1 MESIRNAG
9 PGLKPIIAYGNNIL
23 RKEGLDVEHSGE
35 TLNFLIDSLWKTL
48 DYSGG
53 VGLAAPQID
62 DNHRVFVVNSKIMY
76 NECDAEEK
84 KVLFSGDQGIEEV
97 FINAEIVEVSDEV
110 WKEQEGCLSIPGI
123 NELVE
128 RPWDIVVEYQDANMV
143 LIRKQFSGYT
153 AKVIQHELDHTNGVL
168 FIDHLSALS
177 KRLMQNKLKKVIEGR
192 MEANYPIKY
201 IK

>member
-1 MESIRNAG
+1 MESDKG
-9 PGLKPIIAYGNNIL
+9 TGSGLKPIIAYGNSML
-23 RKEGLDVEHSGE
+23 RKACDDVGNLDPM
-35 TLNFLIDSLWKTL
+35 LDLLINSLWETL

-53 VGLAAPQID
+53 IGLAAPQID
-62 DNHRVFVVNSKIMY
+62 DNHRIFVVNSKLMY
-76 NECDAEEK
+76 NEIGNEQRTA
-84 KVLFSGDQGIEEV
+84 LFSGDQGIEDV
-97 FINAEIVEVSDEV
+97 FINAEIIEASDKV

-128 RPWDIVVEYQDANMV
+128 RSWEIIVEYQDADMI
-143 LIRKQFSGYT
+143 LTRKQFSGYT

-177 KRLMQNKLKKVIEGR
+177 KKLLMNKLKKVLDGKTETD
-192 MEANYPIKY
+192 YPIKY